1 MIATRSDLATSVK
14 APHGMGSAPTDRRI
28 SHHESTLPMSKTRI
42 LIVDDEPAIAEV
54 LAYNFAKENFEIA
67 TASDGRGA
75 LQKAGTFSPDLVIL
89 DLMLP
94 VMDGLQVCRQLR
106 AEAKTKNVRI
116 LMLTAKGDETD
127 EIVGFNMGA
136 DDYVAKP
143 FRIKPLI
150 ERVKAL
156 LRRPQPEE
164 DAVDVVSVDG
174 IEIDR
179 TRHVVTVNSKE
190 LPLTPTEFRLLWTLA
205 RQPGRTFTRNE
216 LLDCCRGED
225 ANSMERTIDV
235 HVRALR
241 KKLDDLANTVET
253 VRGVGYRFRAAS
265 SA

>member
-1 MIATRSDLATSVK
+1 
-14 APHGMGSAPTDRRI
+14 
-28 SHHESTLPMSKTRI
+28 MSKPKI
-42 LIVDDEPAIAEV
+42 LVVDDESSIADV
-54 LAYNFAKENFEIA
+54 LVYNLSKENFEVA
-67 TASDGRGA
+67 TAADGQTAIQRA
-75 LQKAGTFSPDLVIL
+75 QSFQPALVIL

-106 AEAKTKNVRI
+106 SDPRTRNTRI

-127 EIVGFNMGA
+127 EIVGFNLGA

-156 LRRPQPEE
+156 LRRPRVATE
-164 DAVDVVSVDG
+164 DDAKV
-174 IEIDR
+174 IELGDLRIDR
-179 TRHVVTVNSKE
+179 IRHAAVLNGTD
-190 LPLTPTEFRLLWTLA
+190 LQLTPTEFRLLWTLA

-216 LLDCCRGED
+216 LLDCSRGED

-241 KKLDDLANTVET
+241 KKLEAIADCIET
-253 VRGVGYRFRAAS
+253 VRGVGYRFNEAIVATS
-265 SA
+265 KA

>member
-1 MIATRSDLATSVK
+1 
-14 APHGMGSAPTDRRI
+14 
-28 SHHESTLPMSKTRI
+28 MSKPRI
-42 LIVDDEPAIAEV
+42 LIVDDEPAIADV
-54 LAYNFAKENFEIA
+54 LVYNFAKENFEVE
-67 TASDGRGA
+67 TAADGRTA
-75 LQKAGTFSPDLVIL
+75 LARAATFLPDLVIL

-106 AEAKTKNVRI
+106 AETKTKNVRI

-127 EIVGFNMGA
+127 EIVGFNLGA

-156 LRRPQPEE
+156 LRRPTAEE
-164 DAVDVVSVDG
+164 DSVDSV
-174 IEIDR
+174 EIDGLSIDR
-179 TRHVVTVNSKE
+179 IKHVALLDGRE
-190 LPLTPTEFRLLWTLA
+190 LLLTPTEFRLLWTLA

-235 HVRALR
+235 HIRALR
-241 KKLDDLANTVET
+241 KKLDRLAGAIET
-253 VRGVGYRFRAAS
+253 VRGVGYRYHEGGE
-265 SA
+265 

>member
-1 MIATRSDLATSVK
+1 
-14 APHGMGSAPTDRRI
+14 
-28 SHHESTLPMSKTRI
+28 MSKPKI
-42 LIVDDEPAIAEV
+42 LVVDDEPSISEV
-54 LAYNFAKENFEIA
+54 LVYNLTKENFEVS
-67 TASDGRGA
+67 TAADGQTA
-75 LQKAGTFSPDLVIL
+75 LHRAQSLQPDLVIL

-106 AEAKTKNVRI
+106 SDPRTRSTRI

-127 EIVGFNMGA
+127 EIVGFNLGA

-156 LRRPQPEE
+156 LRRPRVATE
-164 DAVDVVSVDG
+164 DDAKVVTIGDLR
-174 IEIDR
+174 IDR
-179 TRHVVTVNSKE
+179 IRHAAILAETD
-190 LPLTPTEFRLLWTLA
+190 LQLTPTEFRLLWTLA

-216 LLDCCRGED
+216 LLDCSRGED

-241 KKLDDLANTVET
+241 KKLDAIADSIET
-253 VRGVGYRFRAAS
+253 VRGVGYRFNENALTAS
-265 SA
+265 KV